1 MEFKDYDK
9 YHGALSLPEDASLQ
23 ELDETYFNAVE
34 YWTVQGRRGA
44 ENAKRQLQ
52 LIDEAYGALF
62 ERHLKDQEGMGYGKA
77 NYTMQQVVNGQ
88 ERMTKPSEGDEDLWI
103 PPRRAR
109 SASPEMEDGM
119 EIDEV
124 QEYEK
129 TEQPTV
135 YQSDPAP
142 GFVIREIKGDI
153 KDAPDRA
160 VIVHA
165 VNCQG
170 VWGYGMAKE
179 LKNMVRLQP
188 NPFWTLVNYFK
199 CPAAFET
206 YRLHCQRASRPYSLV
221 GTCLLIPPQPSDYE
235 QERKL
240 RLKGLDNSFIREV
253 PIPKPR
259 HWIGCLFTST
269 GYGKRNMK
277 TNNPGKDS
285 PSQILNHTRF
295 ALEEFRTRLEDY
307 DIPGPEKVTASEADD
322 DKPGEIWSAK
332 FNSGAFGVDWELTRD
347 ILVEEFDNSGR
358 QWTLLERISSGGD
371 DALESANWNV
381 SEGSGFKHSR
391 RHSQIENED
400 RPKTQNDE
408 AVEGDLPLRDALRE
422 MGFH

>member
-9 YHGALSLPEDASLQ
+9 YHGVLSLPEDASLQ

-44 ENAKRQLQ
+44 ENAKTQLQ

-62 ERHLKDQEGMGYGKA
+62 ERHLKDQEGVGYGKA

-119 EIDEV
+119 EIDEL

-129 TEQPTV
+129 MEQPTA

-142 GFVIREIKGDI
+142 GFVIREIEGDI

-179 LKNMVRLQP
+179 LKNM
-188 NPFWTLVNYFK
+188 
-199 CPAAFET
+199 
-206 YRLHCQRASRPYSLV
+206 S
-221 GTCLLIPPQPSDYE
+221 SDYE

-240 RLKGLDNSFIREV
+240 RLKGLDNLFIREV

-259 HWIGCLFTST
+259 HWIACLFTST

-307 DIPGPEKVTASEADD
+307 DIPGPDKVTSSEADD
-322 DKPGEIWSAK
+322 EKPGEIWSAK

-358 QWTLLERISSGGD
+358 QWTLLEKISSGGD
-371 DALESANWNV
+371 DALESANSNV
-381 SEGSGFKHSR
+381 PEGSGFKHSR

-400 RPKTQNDE
+400 RPKTQNGE